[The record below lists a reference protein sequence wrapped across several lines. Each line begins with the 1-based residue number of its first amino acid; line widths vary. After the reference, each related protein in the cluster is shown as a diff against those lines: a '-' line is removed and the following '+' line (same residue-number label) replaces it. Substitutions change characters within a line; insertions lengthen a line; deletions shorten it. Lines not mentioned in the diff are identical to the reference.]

1 MAKVAKLVEISLM
14 TRVVVEE
21 NATDEEIVNAAQS
34 KIVDKALNE
43 IHENIGEIY
52 NDDECPF
59 GTFDGEDPINYGV
72 LGYKT
77 TDDFNNRKCV
87 LLGGGFKTFADA
99 EKVAAPFFSEFAVV
113 KVQSSDRE
121 EIETFPAQ

>member
-1 MAKVAKLVEISLM
+1 MAKVAKIVEISLM

-21 NATDEEIVNAAQS
+21 FATDEEIMIAAVPMLA
-34 KIVDKALNE
+34 KKALYE
-43 IHENIGEIY
+43 ASENISEIY

-59 GTFDGEDPINYGV
+59 GTFDDEETIDYEII
-72 LGYKT
+72 GYKT
-77 TDDFNNRKCV
+77 AEDFNERNGEE
-87 LLGGGFKTFADA
+87 LGSAYATFAEASKDA
-99 EKVAAPFFSEFAVV
+99 EAFFSDFAVV